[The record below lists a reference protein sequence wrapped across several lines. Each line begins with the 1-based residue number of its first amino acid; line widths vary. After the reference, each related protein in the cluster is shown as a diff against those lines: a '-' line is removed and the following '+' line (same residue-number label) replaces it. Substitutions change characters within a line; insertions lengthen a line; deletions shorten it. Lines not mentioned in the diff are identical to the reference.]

1 MVHAYCL
8 TPRFATAFL
17 TLLCCSSATAFLT
30 LLCCRFAT
38 ASACFFATASPCPSL
53 PCCLPRVHQVGD
65 VLDVEVLRG
74 DSSTSARHL
83 EVTLEV
89 SAFGGPKA
97 IYLKVMK
104 DGRDMEDPSPYP
116 EDLSPQP

>member
-1 MVHAYCL
+1 M
-8 TPRFATAFL
+8 
-17 TLLCCSSATAFLT
+17 
-30 LLCCRFAT
+30 
-38 ASACFFATASPCPSL
+38 
-53 PCCLPRVHQVGD
+53 
-65 VLDVEVLRG
+65 LDVEVLRG